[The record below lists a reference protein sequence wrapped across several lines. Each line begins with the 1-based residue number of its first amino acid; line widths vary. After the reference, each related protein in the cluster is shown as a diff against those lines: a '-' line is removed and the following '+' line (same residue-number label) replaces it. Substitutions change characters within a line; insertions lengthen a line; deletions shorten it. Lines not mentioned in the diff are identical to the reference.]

1 MLALTICTLVVKAP
15 VNLPD
20 LWTLLICIY
29 SFVHFIF
36 FLFLFNLIQLTLKND
51 DLFFQENQIFITDRQ
66 LFNFEC
72 ILSKK
77 KYFDKKNN

>member
-1 MLALTICTLVVKAP
+1 MLVLTICSLFIKPP

-36 FLFLFNLIQLTLKND
+36 FLLFFNLIQLTLKNG
-51 DLFFQENQIFITDRQ
+51 DLFFQENENFKPHRH

-72 ILSKK
+72 IFSKK
-77 KYFDKKNN
+77 KHLEKKQN